1 LLRDQERTRMTEI
14 DDMRAFVEVVESGGF
29 SRAAR
34 RLGLSKS
41 IVSRRISRL
50 EEQFG
55 AQLLSRTTRG
65 ISPTEAGAD
74 FKARSERILAE
85 LDEARE
91 AMAHH
96 RGDVV
101 GRLRLSAPLTFGVRN
116 VAPLLAML
124 AERHPRL
131 EVDLA
136 LSDRRVDLVAEG
148 FDAAVRIGT
157 PEDSTLVARRITTI
171 YAALAASPD
180 YIAEHGQPQAPED
193 LARHQCLLY
202 SGMANADWT
211 FQLGKRTVSVRPR
224 GRLRSDNG
232 EAILEWAIAGR
243 GIAALPVFL
252 LSDALERKA
261 LVPVLQGYP
270 MPESALYVLRPPGQN
285 VPGKVRALIDVM
297 VERFG
302 GEPVWDR
309 CMMAAREAAEA
320 EAALVAA

>member
-1 LLRDQERTRMTEI
+1 MTEI
-14 DDMRAFVEVVESGGF
+14 DDMRAFVEVVESGGL
-29 SRAAR
+29 SPAAR

-41 IVSRRISRL
+41 IVSRRIARL
-50 EEQFG
+50 EEQLG

-101 GRLRLSAPLTFGVRN
+101 GRLRLSAPITFGVRH

-211 FQLGKRTVSVRPR
+211 FAVGKRSLSVRPR

-252 LSDALERKA
+252 LSDALERKL
-261 LVPVLQGYP
+261 LVPVLTGYR
-270 MPESALYVLRPPGQN
+270 MPEAALHVLRPPGQN
-285 VPGKVRALIDVM
+285 VPGKVRALIDAM

>member
-1 LLRDQERTRMTEI
+1 MTEI

-41 IVSRRISRL
+41 IVSRRIARL

-101 GRLRLSAPLTFGVRN
+101 GRLRLSAPITFGVRH

-171 YAALAASPD
+171 YASLAASPD

-211 FQLGKRTVSVRPR
+211 FEVGKRTLSVRPR
-224 GRLRSDNG
+224 GRLRTDNG

-252 LSDALERKA
+252 LSDALERKL
-261 LVPVLQGYP
+261 LVPVLHGYR
-270 MPESALYVLRPPGQN
+270 MPDTALHVLRPPGQN

>member
-1 LLRDQERTRMTEI
+1 MTEI

-29 SRAAR
+29 SRAAK

-131 EVDLA
+131 EIDLA

-157 PEDSTLVARRITTI
+157 PEDSTLVARRIATF
-171 YAALAASPD
+171 YAALVASPD
-180 YIAEHGQPQAPED
+180 YIAEHGQPQVPED
-193 LARHQCLLY
+193 LARHQCLIY
-202 SGMANADWT
+202 SGTANADWV
-211 FQLGKRTVSVRPR
+211 LRAGKRTVSVRPR
-224 GRLRSDNG
+224 GRLRADNG

-261 LVPVLQGYP
+261 LVPVLRGYP
-270 MPESALYVLRPPGQN
+270 MPDSALYVLRPPGQN

-309 CMMAAREAAEA
+309 CMMAARAEAEA
-320 EAALVAA
+320 EAAPVAA

>member
-1 LLRDQERTRMTEI
+1 MNEI

-29 SRAAR
+29 SRAAK

-41 IVSRRISRL
+41 IVSRRIARL
-50 EEQFG
+50 EEQLG
-55 AQLLSRTTRG
+55 ARLLSRTTRG

-101 GRLRLSAPLTFGVRN
+101 GRLRLAAPMGFGARH

-131 EVDLA
+131 EIDLA
-136 LSDRRVDLVAEG
+136 LSDRKVDLVAEG
-148 FDAAVRIGT
+148 FDAAIRIGT
-157 PEDSTLVARRITTI
+157 PEDSSLVARRITEV
-171 YAALAASPD
+171 YAALVASPD
-180 YIAEHGQPQAPED
+180 YVAEHGEPKTPEE
-193 LARHQCLLY
+193 LARHQCLIY
-202 SGMANADWT
+202 SGTANADWT
-211 FQLGKRTVSVRPR
+211 FTAGKRTVSVRPR
-224 GRLRSDNG
+224 GRLRADSG

-252 LSDALERKA
+252 LGDALERKL
-261 LVPVLQGYP
+261 LVPVLSGHRLP
-270 MPESALYVLRPPGQN
+270 DGALYVLRPPGAN
-285 VPGKVRALIDVM
+285 VPGKVRALIDAM

-302 GEPVWDR
+302 GEPVWDH

-320 EAALVAA
+320 EAARVAA